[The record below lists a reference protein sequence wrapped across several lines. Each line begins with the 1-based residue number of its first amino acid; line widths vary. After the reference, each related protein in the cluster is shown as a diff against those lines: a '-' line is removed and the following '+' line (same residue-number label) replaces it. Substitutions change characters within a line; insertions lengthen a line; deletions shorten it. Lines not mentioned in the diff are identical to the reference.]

1 MSDRE
6 RIAITQPS
14 QVLAEGKDTV
24 NVLSALADHQGL
36 SVQFHDFGGVQDLRV
51 FLDTFRRS
59 DGFRDIASL
68 GIVRD
73 AESGD
78 ADSARQS
85 VLNNLQNAGIDAN
98 GTEPAVSTY
107 ILPDDQGSGML
118 ETLILRSLSD
128 SPVNDCVREFLQ
140 CVERFRPLRRFDK
153 SWINA
158 FIATTDK
165 PNVSVGVAARVG
177 VWNFEHPAFNGLRS
191 FLSALAA

>member
-24 NVLSALADHQGL
+24 TVLSALSDHLGL
-36 SVQFHDFGGVQDLRV
+36 TVQFHDFGGVQDLRT

-78 ADSARQS
+78 AASARQS
-85 VLNNLQNAGIDAN
+85 VLDNLQNAGIDAS
-98 GTEPAVSTY
+98 GTEPTVSTY

-118 ETLILRSLSD
+118 ETLIRLSLSD
-128 SPVNDCVREFLQ
+128 SPVNECVQEFLQ
-140 CVERFRPLRRFDK
+140 CVADICPLRRFDK

-165 PNVSVGVAARVG
+165 PNVSVGVAARAG
-177 VWNFEHPAFNGLRS
+177 FWDFDHAAFNGLRS
-191 FLSALAA
+191 FLCALAK